1 MPPWNVRF
9 STVVSY
15 GDSSLSAQYASINH
29 RSGTIRT
36 FVIVPQRWF
45 PLCTDLGAGLG
56 AGFPGLQF
64 GLGISAGCGIG
75 LDFGYG
81 LGKGFAYDDKKKYSN
96 VGKLFQDAA
105 NLPS

>member
-1 MPPWNVRF
+1 MYASLQSP
-9 STVVSY
+9 SH
-15 GDSSLSAQYASINH
+15 GDSSLSAQYAS
-29 RSGTIRT
+29 SMPPSTT
-36 FVIVPQRWF
+36 DLEPYAPLLSSPQRWF

-64 GLGISAGCGIG
+64 GLGIGAGCGIG

-81 LGKGFAYDDKKKYSN
+81 LRKGFAYDDKKKYSN
-96 VGKLFQDAA
+96 IGNLFQDAA